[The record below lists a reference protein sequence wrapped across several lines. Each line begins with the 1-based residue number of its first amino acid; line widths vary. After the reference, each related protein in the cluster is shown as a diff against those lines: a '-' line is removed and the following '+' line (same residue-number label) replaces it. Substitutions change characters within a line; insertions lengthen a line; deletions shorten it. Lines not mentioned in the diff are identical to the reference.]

1 MAVAV
6 VGWDPGEGK
15 AKGKRQK
22 VWEKVA
28 AVVSKPA
35 SIFRLA
41 FCLLPFAFCLLP
53 CFSSGAAAAD
63 LKEALDNALKHPG
76 TRGATVGALV
86 VDADDG
92 TVLFERDAAM
102 PLAPASNQ
110 KILTAL
116 AALATWG
123 PAHRFTT
130 TVLADAP
137 IGAAGEVATLVVRG
151 GGDPALTSEELWR
164 LAADLRRLGL
174 REVRGD
180 LLLDDGYFDA
190 EQWNPAWGEGS
201 ARAYHAGVTALTANY
216 GAFVV
221 EIAPPPRPG
230 GKARVN
236 VDPPSAFF
244 DLEDGVRVGGDSPL
258 AVDRRSAG
266 DGERVRVGGS
276 VRAGGESITVPR
288 SVTDPVRYFGAVL
301 RMQLA
306 ALGIRVEGAT
316 RVGPTPSGS
325 VELLAFSGKPL
336 AEIAVLLMKYSNN
349 NIAEM
354 LVKGLGAQA
363 GNTPG
368 SWPSGLAVVRQQL
381 AAQGVDQSGVTLLDG
396 SGLAAG
402 NRVTARA
409 LVDALRAA
417 RGSFAFGPEFVAALP
432 IAGRDGT
439 LRKRAPAATD
449 AARAKTGMINGVASL
464 SGYAHTR
471 AHGDVVFAL
480 LNNGADAGAPAAG
493 NANDAFLE
501 ALVR

>member
-1 MAVAV
+1 M
-6 VGWDPGEGK
+6 VGWGRRE
-15 AKGKRQK
+15 GKRQK
-22 VWEKVA
+22 VSETQSK
-28 AVVSKPA
+28 VVSTRH
-35 SIFRLA
+35 STFRLPPFCLLLLA
-41 FCLLPFAFCLLP
+41 FCLLPFFLGLLVR
-53 CFSSGAAAAD
+53 SARAD
-63 LKEALDNALKHPG
+63 DLSQRLDTALKHPG
-76 TRGATVGALV
+76 TRGATIGALV
-86 VDADDG
+86 VDADTG
-92 TVLFERDAAM
+92 TVLYERNATA

-110 KILTAL
+110 KIFTAL
-116 AALATWG
+116 AALASWG

-137 IGAAGEVATLVVRG
+137 IGADGGVGTLVVRG
-151 GGDPALTSEELWR
+151 GGDPALTSEEVWR

-174 REVRGD
+174 RQVRGD
-180 LLLDDGYFDA
+180 LLLDDGYFDGV
-190 EQWNPAWGEGS
+190 QWNAAWGEGS
-201 ARAYHAGVTALTANY
+201 ARAYHAGIAALTANY
-216 GAFVV
+216 GAFAV
-221 EIAPPPRPG
+221 EVAPPPHPG
-230 GKARVN
+230 GRARVN
-236 VDPPSAFF
+236 IDPPTAFF
-244 DLEDGVRVGGDSPL
+244 ALEDRVQVGGDSPL
-258 AVDRRSAG
+258 AVERRLAG
-266 DGERVRVGGS
+266 DGEQVRVGGS
-276 VRAGGESITVPR
+276 VRAGGEPVTVPR

-306 ALGIRVEGAT
+306 ALGIRVDGAT
-316 RVGPTPSGS
+316 RIGRTPSGA
-325 VELLAFSGKPL
+325 VELLAFRGKPL
-336 AEIAVLLMKYSNN
+336 AEVVALLMKYSNN

-368 SWPSGLAVVRQQL
+368 SWPSGLAVMRQQL
-381 AAQGVDQSGVTLLDG
+381 AAQGVDQTGVTLLDG

-409 LVDALRAA
+409 LVDALRAG
-417 RGSFAFGPEFVAALP
+417 RGAFAFGPEFVAALP

-439 LRKRAPAATD
+439 LRKRAPAALD

-480 LNNGADAGAPAAG
+480 VNNGAAAGAPAAG